1 MRCSSA
7 EWQPRVAPRP
17 AWVLSAVVSTAEV
30 WQSNWNHCVIEQIKP
45 IDIWRKSV
53 DWRSAR
59 VHWGDRTR
67 HAWLAHMC
75 KLKEIVDNYR
85 PFVTEGCMCLILDQ
99 GVNQTRNQSHIKY
112 DPAKDERPRGSHKF
126 QQAPWFPRSDW
137 FVDFVSCDQLQ
148 ISEQSN
154 LQFITKKLNK
164 KKL

>member
-1 MRCSSA
+1 MATTCCPPTSLGSICSRLHCRSLTIKLKPLCDWTNKA
-7 EWQPRVAPRP
+7 NRYLAQ
-17 AWVLSAVVSTAEV
+17 VLSLA
-30 WQSNWNHCVIEQIKP
+30 
-45 IDIWRKSV
+45 
-53 DWRSAR
+53 AR
-59 VHWGDRTR
+59 VHWGERTR

-112 DPAKDERPRGSHKF
+112 DPAKDERPRGGHKF
-126 QQAPWFPRSDW
+126 QQAPWFPRSDR
-137 FVDFVSCDQLQ
+137 FIDFVSCDQLQ

>member
-1 MRCSSA
+1 MKGHNNDWCWLVTGVEFAMLICS
-7 EWQPRVAPRP
+7 

-45 IDIWRKSV
+45 TDIWRESF

-85 PFVTEGCMCLILDQ
+85 PFVTEGWMCLILDQ
-99 GVNQTRNQSHIKY
+99 GRCESNTKSE
-112 DPAKDERPRGSHKF
+112 PHKIWPC
-126 QQAPWFPRSDW
+126 QGRAAARRSYISTSA
-137 FVDFVSCDQLQ
+137 VVSSFRLIYRLCVMWSTADQWA
-148 ISEQSN
+148 E
-154 LQFITKKLNK
+154 
-164 KKL
+164 